1 MTHEKIIRAYAKR
14 NNISENDQLEIAR
27 QFVADGAY
35 FVTSGE
41 SALLVLPIPNVH
53 NTFMS
58 HFYSAA
64 SPAQVLREIKKILQ
78 SVKKDGKP
86 KMFFWN
92 SENLNFNRLL
102 NKAGIKVQKS
112 VVPQFTWMAGV

>member
-1 MTHEKIIRAYAKR
+1 MTPEEIIRAYAKR
-14 NNISENDQLEIAR
+14 NNLSEDVQLKIAR
-27 QFVADGAY
+27 QFVADGAH
-35 FVTSGE
+35 FVTCGK
-41 SALLVLPIPNVH
+41 SALLIAPILNVH

-64 SPAQVLREIKKILQ
+64 SPVQVLRESKKILQ

-92 SENLNFNRLL
+92 SENLNFIQLL
-102 NKAGIKVQKS
+102 KQAGIKVQKS